1 MFVVLWLA
9 GPIFA
14 SSQHGPHW
22 GYSGAEGPEHW
33 GDLSPDYALCR
44 DGRSQSPIDIIPSV
58 AGKSDAVGLE
68 FGYRDMP
75 LKVLNNGHAIQVN
88 AGGDSTLRIG
98 PAAYRLVQFH
108 FHSPSENT
116 VNGHAYDMEV
126 HLVHRNEQG
135 QFAVV
140 GVFMEKG
147 RTNPFVQTIW
157 DNIPHAVNQEVE
169 VAGAS
174 ANAAELLP
182 ANGSYYQWSG
192 SLTTPPCSEG
202 VAWYMLKEPVQ
213 VSAEQV
219 EKFVSVIGANARP
232 VQPLLHRTVLAV
244 ESGRIALVKEA
255 APADA
260 HDGGHAGAA
269 PAGVS
274 HGPVAGVVRLGPATA
289 VAEERGQPQTHG
301 AVTTVES
308 RNGKAER
315 QRVKTGGE
323 NGSVLVSVLW
333 IALPGLLLV
342 LVLVGLLFKSRTSAT
357 FIDRLKVGTRVTA
370 LSLILL
376 AIMIGVAGF
385 GILKM
390 KSIGTELVA
399 IAERDIPLT
408 EELAEISNRALQLE
422 IRFHAGLAKGLS
434 DNLAGLDEEI
444 AGTQEIGTAVRGAI
458 DRGKGLAEEGL
469 YAAGSDEERREFDH
483 VIGVLKE
490 IDKEY
495 GEAETH
501 LLNILAQLR
510 SGNSSAAMANA
521 SGLEKEL
528 KQVEHVVESLL
539 TEVEKFT
546 SAAAARAEH
555 DEIVGIWLL
564 STLTVLGAAIAFLLI
579 VLIIQGI
586 NRALAEVG
594 EAVENMAAAS
604 EQLASTSQELSQGAT
619 EQAASV
625 EEATASV
632 EEMASNI
639 RSNAEN
645 AGQTERISRQAA
657 QDADESG
664 KAVVSA
670 VAAMKTIAMKISII
684 EEIAR
689 QTNLLALNAAIEAAR
704 AGEHGKGFAVVAS
717 EVRKLAE
724 RSQAAAGE
732 ISELSGNCT
741 MASEQAGA
749 MLTKLVPDIQKTAQ
763 LVEEISAACNEQDT
777 GAEQI
782 NKAIQQLDQVIQQ
795 NAAASEEVASTAE
808 EMSSQ
813 AETLREVVASLIHV
827 EHVTLRRKISTG
839 RDLRPAAGNRAKVL
853 PAAGRP
859 AKPGKAGGI
868 NLQLEAGHDSGNDEL
883 DKDFERY

>member
-1 MFVVLWLA
+1 MADGGRRSWTGRGLVCFLVIVLSLA
-9 GPIFA
+9 GTSFSWIRPA
-14 SSQHGPHW
+14 TDW
-22 GYSGAEGPEHW
+22 C
-33 GDLSPDYALCR
+33 GDTPAL
-44 DGRSQSPIDIIPSV
+44 Q
-58 AGKSDAVGLE
+58 L
-68 FGYRDMP
+68 
-75 LKVLNNGHAIQVN
+75 LKV
-88 AGGDSTLRIG
+88 G
-98 PAAYRLVQFH
+98 PAVALAAEQDA
-108 FHSPSENT
+108 SEQ
-116 VNGHAYDMEV
+116 
-126 HLVHRNEQG
+126 R
-135 QFAVV
+135 AVV
-140 GVFMEKG
+140 GKG
-147 RTNPFVQTIW
+147 
-157 DNIPHAVNQEVE
+157 
-169 VAGAS
+169 
-174 ANAAELLP
+174 
-182 ANGSYYQWSG
+182 
-192 SLTTPPCSEG
+192 
-202 VAWYMLKEPVQ
+202 
-213 VSAEQV
+213 
-219 EKFVSVIGANARP
+219 
-232 VQPLLHRTVLAV
+232 
-244 ESGRIALVKEA
+244 
-255 APADA
+255 
-260 HDGGHAGAA
+260 GAA
-269 PAGVS
+269 
-274 HGPVAGVVRLGPATA
+274 
-289 VAEERGQPQTHG
+289 Q
-301 AVTTVES
+301 
-308 RNGKAER
+308 NGKIDR
-315 QRVKTGGE
+315 QRLKATDE

-333 IALPGLLLV
+333 VALPGLLLV
-342 LVLVGLLFKSRTSAT
+342 LILTGLLFKSRTSAT

-408 EELAEISNRALQLE
+408 EALVEISNHSLRLEIHFQAGLGKGAGGDLDEVGGEIVKVRTIGAAVREVVARGEELAEEAL
-422 IRFHAGLAKGLS
+422 F
-434 DNLAGLDEEI
+434 
-444 AGTQEIGTAVRGAI
+444 
-458 DRGKGLAEEGL
+458 
-469 YAAGSDEERREFDH
+469 AAASDEERREFDH
-483 VIGVLKE
+483 VLAILKE
-490 IDKEY
+490 IEKKHDT
-495 GEAETH
+495 AETH
-501 LLNILAQLR
+501 VLETLGLLQNGSISEAR
-510 SGNSSAAMANA
+510 AAAFKT
-521 SGLEKEL
+521 EKEL
-528 KQVEHVVESLL
+528 HEIEEIVESLL

-546 SAAAARAEH
+546 STAAARAEH

-732 ISELSGNCT
+732 ISELSSNCT

-749 MLTKLVPDIQKTAQ
+749 MLTRLVPDIQKTAQ

-827 EHVTLRRKISTG
+827 EHVARRRKISTG
-839 RDLRPAAGNRAKVL
+839 RDLRPTAGNRAKAL

-868 NLQLEAGHDSGNDEL
+868 NLQLEAGHDRGDDEL